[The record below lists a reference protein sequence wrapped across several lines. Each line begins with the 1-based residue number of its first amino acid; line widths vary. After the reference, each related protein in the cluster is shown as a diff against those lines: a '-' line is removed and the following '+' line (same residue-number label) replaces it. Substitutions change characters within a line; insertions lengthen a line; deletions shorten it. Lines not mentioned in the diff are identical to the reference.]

1 MKKLLRR
8 STAIAALVVAVG
20 LAGSTGLRAQSAP
33 GRLPPQQKDYDKNQQ
48 TDYDNAE
55 RLHILFSEVPYDYC
69 RTPAVVQ
76 AIATITT
83 EIKLVTD
90 ELVNDSFHGY
100 INAGKEEEYR
110 SLERILDRL
119 RLNRQRLTGLPSCDT
134 AFRTV
139 FANGIFLGI
148 YVIKTSGRVFITE
161 RFIPTDRISND
172 FSDWHDPLGVGFNVG
187 YAFTPWNN
195 SLVVSPFVSFDYLN
209 NSVNHSFAGGSFLGS
224 TANASGTAGV
234 KIGPSLTRD
243 FWLYGIAGVS
253 RPQRDPER
261 QLPAGDQ
268 FGEQDC
274 CRWHPRRRLRLQARL
289 LAKSRTPGVAVRRIS
304 PQLVAGRAVQFAG
317 GIASLQ
323 LELSP
328 RRRCGEARL
337 QRPFRRAAASARAIE
352 HAGQGAAVAV
362 VWINKSSKGS
372 VWRLR
377 NRTPRSAPDA
387 NKALV
392 NARYR
397 SLIQFEPCGGRAV
410 RN

>member
-1 MKKLLRR
+1 MKKLLHR

-55 RLHILFSEVPYDYC
+55 RLHLLFSEVPYDYC

-76 AIATITT
+76 AIATIDA
-83 EIKLVTD
+83 EIKLVTNA
-90 ELVNDSFHGY
+90 LVNDSFHGY

-148 YVIKTSGRVFITE
+148 YVVKSSGRVFITE

-172 FSDWHDPLGVGFNVG
+172 FSDWHDPLGVGFNVA

-209 NSVNHSFAGGSFLGS
+209 NSVNHTFAGGSFLGS

-253 RPQRDPER
+253 VLNETLNVNF
-261 QLPAGDQ
+261 LPVTSSA
-268 FGEQDC
+268 
-274 CRWHPRRRLRLQARL
+274 
-289 LAKSRTPGVAVRRIS
+289 SRT
-304 PQLVAGRAVQFAG
+304 VAGGTLGAGFAFKPCFLQNLGRPVSLFAEYHHSWWQDAQFNSPA
-317 GIASLQ
+317 ASPLFNYN
-323 LELSP
+323 
-328 RRRCGEARL
+328 
-337 QRPFRRAAASARAIE
+337 FRRADDVVKLGFNVHFDEPPRA
-352 HAGQGAAVAV
+352 
-362 VWINKSSKGS
+362 
-372 VWRLR
+372 
-377 NRTPRSAPDA
+377 PAPS
-387 NKALV
+387 NMPVKAPLS
-392 NARYR
+392 R
-397 SLIQFEPCGGRAV
+397 
-410 RN
+410 